1 MLFQAVY
8 TAATVFSV
16 FKNCTVQGY
25 PLNSLR
31 LDITPRNSRT
41 EIIIEPDIVVPGCWE
56 VRILT
61 DYSRRFGL
69 PPLHLP
75 PVSTPEGLKRTLERA
90 WALEEQR
97 NRALRRGF
105 TRLRDP
111 SGPEASTPPESASRP
126 FPQRGG

>member
-8 TAATVFSV
+8 TAAMVFSV
-16 FKNCTVQGY
+16 YKNCTVQGY
-25 PLNSLR
+25 SSFVPRIDL
-31 LDITPRNSRT
+31 IPRNSRT
-41 EIIIEPDIVVPGCWE
+41 EIIIEPDVVAPGCWE

-97 NRALRRGF
+97 LRPLRRGF

-111 SGPEASTPPESASRP
+111 SGPEASTPPESASCP
-126 FPQRGG
+126 FPHRGG